1 MEPTSLPEVVL
12 FIVDAGG
19 GHRASATA
27 LQAAAEQE
35 GRPWRFRIVNIQEAL
50 RSLDLWGRGTG
61 RSIEQTYNELI
72 RAQRTRFLVPTL
84 RVLQFCIRRLR
95 GPLARK
101 MARELRRAPAALA
114 MSLMPNFNAVLRD
127 AVRQALPGTSFFVLL
142 TDYAD
147 FPRHFWIEPGIDR
160 VIVGTEHA
168 VQQARAAGI
177 PDERI
182 TRASGMVLHPRFYAA
197 GGTAAGEAARRELG
211 IPEGAFVV
219 MELFGGKGSAEMVP
233 LSRGL
238 LKRSPDWHVVAIC
251 GDNPPLLEELTKM
264 SAASGGRLHALGF
277 TKRIADYL
285 AASDVLV
292 TKPGPGSLAEAFQQ
306 GVPVVVNCNART
318 IPQERF
324 NAEMVRSLGL
334 GRVVATVDEMPAAV
348 ADLRRDPEEW
358 KRVRANVR
366 ALPPNRAVYEALD
379 VVEAELRRRS
389 DAQSRLREHGPEGRI
404 VPVGGDTKTV

>member
-1 MEPTSLPEVVL
+1 MERGSLPEVVL

-27 LQAAAEQE
+27 LSAAAEQE
-35 GRPWRFRIVNIQEAL
+35 GRPWRFRIVNIQESFH
-50 RSLDLWGRGTG
+50 SLDLWRRITG
-61 RSIEQTYNELI
+61 RPIEQTYNELI

-84 RVLQFCIRRLR
+84 RLLQFGIRRLR

-101 MARELRRAPAALA
+101 MARELQAAPAALA
-114 MSLMPNFNAVLRD
+114 MSLAPNFNAVLRD

-147 FPRHFWIEPGIDR
+147 FPRHFWIERGLDR
-160 VIVGTEHA
+160 VIVGSDHA
-168 VQQARAAGI
+168 VRQARDAGI
-177 PDERI
+177 PADRI
-182 TRASGMVLHPRFYAA
+182 TRTSGMVLHPRFYD
-197 GGTAAGEAARRELG
+197 GGGPAAGEGARRELG

-233 LSRGL
+233 LSQGL
-238 LKRSPDWHVVAIC
+238 LGQSPDWHVIAIC
-251 GDNPPLLEELTKM
+251 GDNPPLLEQLTRM
-264 SAASGGRLHALGF
+264 STEAGGRLHPLGF

-292 TKPGPGSLAEAFQQ
+292 TKPGPGSLAEAFHQR
-306 GVPVVVNCNART
+306 VPVVVNCNART

-324 NAEMVRSLGL
+324 NAEMVRTLGL
-334 GRVVATVDEMPAAV
+334 GRVVASVHEMPAAV
-348 ADLRRDPEEW
+348 AELRADPAAWEA
-358 KRVRANVR
+358 VRANVR

-379 VVEAELRRRS
+379 VVEEELRRVGDPLS
-389 DAQSRLREHGPEGRI
+389 CAGPSQNPSPRH
-404 VPVGGDTKTV
+404 

>member
-1 MEPTSLPEVVL
+1 MERGSPPEVIL

-19 GHRASATA
+19 GHRASASA
-27 LQAAAEQE
+27 LVAAAEQE
-35 GRPWRFRIVNIQEAL
+35 GRPWRFRIVNIQQVFN
-50 RSLDLWGRGTG
+50 SLDLWQRVTG
-61 RSIEQTYNELI
+61 QPMERTYNELI

-95 GPLARK
+95 GPLSRM
-101 MARELRRAPAALA
+101 MARELRRAPAALV

-160 VIVGTEHA
+160 VIVGSEHA
-168 VQQARAAGI
+168 VGQAREAGI
-177 PDERI
+177 PHDRI
-182 TRASGMVLHPRFYAA
+182 TRTSGMVLHPRFYA
-197 GGTAAGEAARRELG
+197 GGGPAAGEGARRELG

-233 LSRGL
+233 LSEGL
-238 LKRSPDWHVVAIC
+238 LGQSPDWHVIAIC
-251 GDNPPLLEELTKM
+251 GDNPPLLEQLTTL
-264 SAASGGRLHALGF
+264 AAGSDGRLHPLGF

-292 TKPGPGSLAEAFQQ
+292 AKPGPGSLAEALQQ
-306 GVPVVVNCNART
+306 GVPVVVTCNART

-334 GRVVATVDEMPAAV
+334 GRVVSSVHEMPAAV
-348 ADLRRDPEEW
+348 ADLLRDPAVW
-358 KRVRANVR
+358 DAVRANVR
-366 ALPPNRAVYEALD
+366 ALPSNRAVYEVLD
-379 VVEAELRRRS
+379 VVEEELRRAGALQARELDTRS
-389 DAQSRLREHGPEGRI
+389 GDAAARPVTNRL
-404 VPVGGDTKTV
+404 